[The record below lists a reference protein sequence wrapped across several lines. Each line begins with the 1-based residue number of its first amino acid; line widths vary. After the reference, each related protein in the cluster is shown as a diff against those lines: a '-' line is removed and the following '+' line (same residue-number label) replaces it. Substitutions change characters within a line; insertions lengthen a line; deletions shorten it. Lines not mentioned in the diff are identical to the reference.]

1 MGVRD
6 GPLLLNSQLL
16 LSPHCLSLRN
26 VASGGRP
33 PTSAVLPLCPQDR
46 AWPRIGAQEKVLE
59 YTDAWLSQHLSRVL
73 KGLQA

>member
-1 MGVRD
+1 M
-6 GPLLLNSQLL
+6 
-16 LSPHCLSLRN
+16 
-26 VASGGRP
+26 
-33 PTSAVLPLCPQDR
+33 SAVLPLCPQDR